1 MFTGDLTTEQGK
13 QDYENY
19 IMNNV
24 RNEINSYTKQTQN
37 SNSFSTVTSAVT
49 NNAAFPSG
57 VIVPFAGGPTALP
70 NPGIRQDVPDGWLL
84 CVGTAISRTAYSS
97 LFTVIGTTYGVGD
110 GSTTFNLPDLR
121 GNVPVGVKSTQ
132 TSNPDIRRLGL
143 VDGAY
148 TYTITAN
155 DLPTHT
161 HAVGTLVF
169 TGNAVPSG
177 VGSAHTHTFT
187 GALASFNASHG
198 HADNFTAP
206 AHTHSTS
213 GTTGI
218 KYFTTGSLGGSA
230 SVLAYSGSTATLRDT
245 AAGTTGGASSTTMT
259 GSVTSATTGTGGNL
273 DHTHGLGT
281 LANVNESAHTHSVTA
296 TGTISGSTGNNTTT
310 ATTISLVQPS
320 IALNYIIKT

>member
-1 MFTGDLTTEQGK
+1 MFTGDLTSEQGK

-37 SNSFSTVTSAVT
+37 SNSFSTVTSAIT

-84 CVGTAISRTAYSS
+84 CVGTAVSRTAYSS

-110 GSTTFNLPDLR
+110 GSTTFNLPDMQ

-132 TSNPDIRRLGL
+132 TSNPDIRSLGL
-143 VDGAY
+143 VAGAY
-148 TYTITAN
+148 TYAIAAN
-155 DLPTHT
+155 NLPLHS
-161 HAVGTLVF
+161 HAVGTLAF
-169 TGNAVPSG
+169 TGNAVTSG
-177 VGSAHTHTFT
+177 AGSAHTHTFT
-187 GALASFNASHG
+187 GALAFFNASHG
-198 HADNFTAP
+198 HADNFSAP
-206 AHTHSTS
+206 AHTHTTNITVALSSRGTGAGSTLIPLQTGSTFGATS
-213 GTTGI
+213 G
-218 KYFTTGSLGGSA
+218 A
-230 SVLAYSGSTATLRDT
+230 
-245 AAGTTGGASSTTMT
+245 ASSTTMN
-259 GSVTSATTGTGGNL
+259 GSVTAATTGTGGNL

-296 TGTISGSTGNNTTT
+296 AGTISGSTGNNTTT

>member
-1 MFTGDLTTEQGK
+1 MFTGDLTSEQGK

-84 CVGTAISRTAYSS
+84 CVGTAVSRTAYSS

-110 GSTTFNLPDLR
+110 GSTTFNLPDMR

-132 TSNPDIRRLGL
+132 TSNPDIRSLGL
-143 VDGAY
+143 VAGAY

-155 DLPTHT
+155 NLPLHT
-161 HAVGTLVF
+161 HAVGTLTF
-169 TGNAVPSG
+169 TGNAVVSG
-177 VGSAHTHTFT
+177 PASVTALTGAITNAAAITTTGQSVTHTHATVGNISGGFKATNAGATTGSAALLAQSGSTLTPRDAGYTT
-187 GALASFNASHG
+187 GNASVDHSHSVPIHG
-198 HADNFTAP
+198 HAHTLAAP
-206 AHTHSTS
+206 AHTH
-213 GTTGI
+213 TT
-218 KYFTTGSLGGSA
+218 
-230 SVLAYSGSTATLRDT
+230 
-245 AAGTTGGASSTTMT
+245 
-259 GSVTSATTGTGGNL
+259 
-273 DHTHGLGT
+273 
-281 LANVNESAHTHSVTA
+281 TA